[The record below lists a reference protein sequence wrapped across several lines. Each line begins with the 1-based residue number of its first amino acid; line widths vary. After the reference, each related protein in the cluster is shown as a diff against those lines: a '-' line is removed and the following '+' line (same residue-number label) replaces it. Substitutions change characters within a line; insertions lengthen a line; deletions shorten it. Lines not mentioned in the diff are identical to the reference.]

1 MKRRVLFIGSVDFS
15 GALLERILRTDCVDI
30 CGIVTKRH
38 SSYNSDHRDLSL
50 SLSAEIPVCY
60 TERGDEKDILP
71 WALELKPDAIYC
83 FGWSHLLGKNL
94 LSAAPLGCVG
104 YHPALL
110 PHNRGRHPIIWA
122 LALGLPQTG
131 SSFFLM
137 KEEADAGDILS
148 QRTVPIDGE
157 DDAGTLYDKLKKV
170 ACDQTEEIDAM
181 VARGALQGF
190 PQPFGVGNIW
200 RKRCKAD
207 GKIDFRM
214 SSWGI
219 HNLVRALR
227 PPYPGAHLEYQKMEY
242 VVGRADV
249 LAESFSGVEFAEPG
263 KILDVCGGKLYV
275 RSGDG
280 VVALSECDLP
290 DSIQVGDYFS

>member
-1 MKRRVLFIGSVDFS
+1 
-15 GALLERILRTDCVDI
+15 
-30 CGIVTKRH
+30 
-38 SSYNSDHRDLSL
+38 
-50 SLSAEIPVCY
+50 
-60 TERGDEKDILP
+60 
-71 WALELKPDAIYC
+71 
-83 FGWSHLLGKNL
+83 
-94 LSAAPLGCVG
+94 
-104 YHPALL
+104 
-110 PHNRGRHPIIWA
+110 
-122 LALGLPQTG
+122 
-131 SSFFLM
+131 M

-148 QRTVPIDGE
+148 QRTVAIDRE
-157 DDAGTLYDKLKKV
+157 DDAGTLYAKLKNV

-181 VARGALQGF
+181 VARGALQGR
-190 PQPFGVGNIW
+190 PQPFGAGNVW

-214 SSWGI
+214 PSWGI

-242 VVGRADV
+242 PVGRADV
-249 LAESFSGVEFAEPG
+249 MNGDFRGVEFAEPG
-263 KILDVCGGKLYV
+263 KILDVREGKFYV